1 MNEIATNRIQILMY
15 SEKKNVLM
23 IVQST
28 YPNDSRVRRET
39 ETLIENNFNVTIICL
54 RNPDQKYYEE
64 YEDNRFIYRIQ
75 IKKNDENIFDYL
87 VESIKFFIKAFYY
100 SIKISIS
107 KKIDIVQVHNL
118 PDYLVFSSIIFKLK
132 KIPIILDLH
141 DLTPELFKSK
151 WGNKYKILYNLS
163 KRIEKLSCWYAD
175 QVITTSNGFKEKL
188 IERGIEEKK
197 ISIILNTPS
206 KFIKRGL
213 PVNFR
218 KINQNLKI
226 IYHGTIAHRFGL
238 HIVIQAMP
246 LIIKEIPGTIFH
258 LYGGG
263 DSDYINYLRN
273 LIKEL
278 RLEKNVN
285 IFSSLI
291 HEEIVLKIQNYD
303 IGVVPYL
310 DDEFMQLALSTK
322 SFEYAKLFIP
332 MVASTLKPIKY
343 YFDEEAVIYFSPGDP
358 NDLAVKIVY
367 LAKNENLMNN
377 ISENAFMKVQK
388 LSDGS
393 TEREYIKLVNH
404 LLS

>member
-1 MNEIATNRIQILMY
+1 MNLT
-15 SEKKNVLM
+15 KKNVLM

-28 YPNDSRVRRET
+28 YPNDSRVRREA
-39 ETLIENNFNVTIICL
+39 ETLIENNFNVTVICL
-54 RNPDQKYYEE
+54 RKPDQKFFEE

-75 IKKNDENIFDYL
+75 IKKNDEGILDYL
-87 VESIKFFIKAFYY
+87 VESIKFFIKVFYY
-100 SIKISIS
+100 SFKVSKS

-118 PDYLVFSSIIFKLK
+118 PDYLVFSSIILKLK

-151 WGNKYKILYNLS
+151 WGNKHKILYNLS
-163 KRIEKLSCWYAD
+163 KKIEKWSCWYAD

-188 IERGIEEKK
+188 IERGVEGEK
-197 ISIILNTPS
+197 ISIIINNPS
-206 KFIKRGL
+206 KFIQRTL

-218 KINQNLKI
+218 EINQNLKI

-238 HIVIQAMP
+238 HIVIQAIP
-246 LIIKEIPGTIFH
+246 RIIEKIPGTIFH
-258 LYGGG
+258 IYGEG

-278 RLEKNVN
+278 RVEKNIK

-291 HEEIVLKIQNYD
+291 HEEIILKIQNYD
-303 IGVVPYL
+303 IGIVPYL

-332 MVASTLKPIKY
+332 MVASALNPIKY
-343 YFDEEAVIYFSPGDP
+343 YFDEEAVIYFNPGDS
-358 NDLAVKIVY
+358 NDLTAKIVY
-367 LAKNENLMNN
+367 LAKNENLMKN
-377 ISENAFMKVQK
+377 ISKNAFMKVQK
-388 LSDGS
+388 LSDGT
-393 TEREYIKLVNH
+393 TERDYIKLVNQ
-404 LLS
+404 LLN